1 MAAGQDERRKRGRSS
16 IVGQGYR
23 RERSRSC
30 QDERRKRGRSPIA
43 GQDQRRAIPIHR
55 CAISPCSAREGSRP
69 WRSTTPAARSR
80 SLLRRRGHR
89 HSFKRPPTEPRPAAA
104 DSHAMRQETNIEV
117 AAEPQPVEAKKA
129 EAKKTDEHED
139 SDDDAAWWRLYRQE
153 MPWEEYS
160 SLSKGQKGNRRRRFQ
175 KAVAA
180 KRPEKA
186 VEST

>member
-1 MAAGQDERRKRGRSS
+1 
-16 IVGQGYR
+16 
-23 RERSRSC
+23 
-30 QDERRKRGRSPIA
+30 
-43 GQDQRRAIPIHR
+43 
-55 CAISPCSAREGSRP
+55 
-69 WRSTTPAARSR
+69 
-80 SLLRRRGHR
+80 
-89 HSFKRPPTEPRPAAA
+89 
-104 DSHAMRQETNIEV
+104 MRQETNIEV

-180 KRPEKA
+180 NRPEKA
-186 VEST
+186 VESM

>member
-1 MAAGQDERRKRGRSS
+1 
-16 IVGQGYR
+16 
-23 RERSRSC
+23 
-30 QDERRKRGRSPIA
+30 
-43 GQDQRRAIPIHR
+43 
-55 CAISPCSAREGSRP
+55 
-69 WRSTTPAARSR
+69 
-80 SLLRRRGHR
+80 
-89 HSFKRPPTEPRPAAA
+89 
-104 DSHAMRQETNIEV
+104 MRQETNTEV
-117 AAEPQPVEAKKA
+117 AAEPQSVALPPVDS